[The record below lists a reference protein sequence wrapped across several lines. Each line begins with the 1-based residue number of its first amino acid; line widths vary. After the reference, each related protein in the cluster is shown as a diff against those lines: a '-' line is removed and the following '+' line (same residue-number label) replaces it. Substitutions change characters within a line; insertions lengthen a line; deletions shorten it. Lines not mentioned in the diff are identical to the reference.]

1 MKKGQFAA
9 AAVIFLITAAA
20 AHAQVGL
27 DVALSGA
34 GVFSRTTTSSNGVVT
49 DTPTKSGAIFGT
61 VRYHVKKLQAFEL
74 NIGHTSNSQIFTV
87 PPDTYRVMTGITE
100 YTGAYVFT
108 PLAGPKW
115 QPFVLAGGGA
125 LKFSPGNTY
134 IDKVQNL
141 FGTKSQTSLTF
152 LYGGG
157 TDYVFWKRLAVR
169 LQYRGLI
176 YRNPDFGV
184 PSRFYTGAKGHIA
197 EPSVGL
203 VVKF

>member
-9 AAVIFLITAAA
+9 AAVILMIAAAA
-20 AHAQVGL
+20 AHAQIGV
-27 DVALSGA
+27 DVAVSGA
-34 GVFSRTTTSSNGVVT
+34 GVFTRTTTSSNGAVT
-49 DTPTKSGAIFGT
+49 DTPTKSVAILGT
-61 VRYHVKKLQAFEL
+61 VRYHVKKVNAFEL

-100 YTGAYVFT
+100 FTGAYVFT
-108 PLAGPKW
+108 PFAGPKW
-115 QPFVLAGGGA
+115 QPFLLAGGGV
-125 LKFSPGNTY
+125 LRFSPGKTY
-134 IDKVQNL
+134 IDQVQNS
-141 FGTKSQTSLTF
+141 FGTSSQTSLAF

-157 TDYVFWKRLAVR
+157 TDYVFWKSVAIR

-176 YRNPDFGV
+176 FRNPDFGV
-184 PSRFYTGAKGHIA
+184 PSRFYTGAKSHIA